1 MDFENTTEVQDLYL
15 SDNVLLAGQV
25 KEYVDGNVEALSAEV
40 SAQLG
45 PCVRNDRDETLS
57 GHVTLAGGLAIGE
70 NVIDFANDCLAAGN
84 QLTVGSYNFFWK
96 GLDLSS
102 DGKALIY
109 LCHEQP
115 RYPFPFVTFDNVRT
129 KFKITA
135 QDVDVDDATTIKNL
149 SAGNYNSRLPQIF
162 TCQLVTDDSVPEKY
176 FTYRPDYNQLSID
189 LGPKYWEDPGI
200 PGIQDALR
208 RYLREAF
215 TEDKA
220 VTQILA

>member
-1 MDFENTTEVQDLYL
+1 MDLDNTTEVKDLYL
-15 SDNVLLAGQV
+15 SDDVMLAAQA
-25 KEYVDGNVEALSAEV
+25 KEYVDGSVDALSAEV
-40 SAQLG
+40 SARLE

-70 NVIDFANDCLAAGN
+70 NVIDFANDCIAAGN

-115 RYPFPFVTFDNVRT
+115 RYPFPFVTFDNART
-129 KFKITA
+129 KFKIVA
-135 QDVDVDDATTIKNL
+135 QDVDVDDASTIKNL
-149 SAGNYNSRLPQIF
+149 SGDYSSFLPQIF
-162 TCQLVTDDSVPEKY
+162 MCQLVADDSAPENY
-176 FTYRPDYNQLSID
+176 FTYRKDYNQLSID
-189 LGPKYWEDPGI
+189 LGPKYWEDPGV

-215 TEDKA
+215 TEDQA